1 MVFHSYMVRQL
12 MIIDFWRRPP
22 AGKIKTK
29 TKQITDWKQLEENR
43 NYIEKRKS
51 KKNIIYVLKVITE
64 DVASMN

>member
-1 MVFHSYMVRQL
+1 MVFHSYMVRQQ
-12 MIIDFWRRPP
+12 MIIDLRRPP

-29 TKQITDWKQLEENR
+29 AKQITDWKQLEENR

>member
-1 MVFHSYMVRQL
+1 MVFHSYMVRQQ
-12 MIIDFWRRPP
+12 MIIDLRRPP